1 MARMMTAGMI
11 GVTNTGARNG
21 MPTIDRKATLTKNV
35 ATLNLNF
42 TQRGALLMAFM
53 TKLPKIIQ
61 MSAFRGSMMSQEWNV
76 LDICQTNRPEPS

>member
-11 GVTNTGARNG
+11 GATNTGARNG

-42 TQRGALLMAFM
+42 TRRGALPTAFII
-53 TKLPKIIQ
+53 KLLKTIL

-76 LDICQTNRPEPS
+76 LDTYQINCY